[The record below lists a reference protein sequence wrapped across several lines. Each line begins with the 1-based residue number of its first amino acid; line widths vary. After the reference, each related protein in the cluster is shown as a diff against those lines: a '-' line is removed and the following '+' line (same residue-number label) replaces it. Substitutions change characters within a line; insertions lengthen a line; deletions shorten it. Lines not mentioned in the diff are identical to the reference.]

1 MVGDSLYRSSSFRL
15 SDGRRGL
22 DDSCIRRLR
31 SVLLS
36 RLDFWDNPGL
46 GVSRDFFCDA
56 VDSVVRLSGLSN
68 FLFCPSFQFAGEN
81 TGYMSRIRI
90 LPEAVANRIAAGEV
104 VERPASVVKEL
115 LENALDAGA
124 KTIRVEVEAGGKR
137 MIRIIDDGH
146 GMSHDD
152 ALLAFER
159 HATSKLR
166 SADDLLSIPTLGFR
180 GEALPTIA
188 AVSRLLLETR
198 AEEDA
203 EGTRVEFAGGKL
215 VNVKPAGLPA
225 GTTVSVADLFY
236 SVPARRKFLKSDT
249 TELGH
254 IASLVTHYALANPGR
269 QFVLTT
275 PTQQIVDCSPVE
287 RLAERVYQLF
297 GKQSF
302 DELIEIPVVS
312 AAFRAAIT
320 EPELEPAEEKARLT
334 VYGFTSRPE
343 IQRPNRNGIYIFV
356 NRRLVRDRLILHAIH
371 EAYRNILPSN
381 VFPATLLFLE
391 MPYDEVDVNV
401 HPAKIEVRFRRSQFV
416 HDFTRDAIRQA
427 LMSARPIASFA
438 AAAAASGALQN
449 ANTSAASLSN
459 APSMDPTAPS
469 IVPRAII
476 PAMEEIGLG
485 SGVGSDGGFDL
496 TSAPLQPIEQRF
508 VFPAGPESLVESSAA
523 FGAPSLASEPPAP
536 NWAANF
542 AAGNGSAPATLPH
555 PDQIADLKPLG
566 QVSSS
571 FIVAVNGEGLW
582 LVDQH
587 VAHERVLFEQHLE
600 ARRAGK
606 VESQRMLMPMILELS
621 PRQLV
626 IYEKIAEE
634 LSANGFEV
642 ELMGP
647 RSVAIQAAPAGITGS
662 DAEKLLTEI
671 LDGIERENAAISI
684 ETLQAKIAASTACHA
699 AIKVNMPLDQTKME
713 WLLAALAKTDCP
725 MSCPHGRPVVLRYSI
740 KEIEKAF
747 HRI

>member
-1 MVGDSLYRSSSFRL
+1 
-15 SDGRRGL
+15 
-22 DDSCIRRLR
+22 
-31 SVLLS
+31 
-36 RLDFWDNPGL
+36 
-46 GVSRDFFCDA
+46 
-56 VDSVVRLSGLSN
+56 
-68 FLFCPSFQFAGEN
+68 
-81 TGYMSRIRI
+81 MSRIRI
-90 LPEAVANRIAAGEV
+90 LPEAVANKIAAGEV

-124 KTIRVEVEAGGKR
+124 KTIRVETEVGGKR
-137 MIRIIDDGH
+137 MIRVIDDGH
-146 GMSHDD
+146 GMTHDD

-166 SADDLLSIPTLGFR
+166 SADDLLSISTLGFR

-198 AEEDA
+198 DESEA
-203 EGTRVEFAGGKL
+203 EGTRLEFAGGKL

-225 GTTVSVADLFY
+225 GTTINVADLFY
-236 SVPARRKFLKSDT
+236 CVPARRKFLKSDT

-254 IASLVTHYALANPGR
+254 IASLVTHYALANPDKH
-269 QFVLTT
+269 FILTT
-275 PTQQIVDCSPVE
+275 PTQEIINSPPAE
-287 RLAERVYQLF
+287 KLADRIYQLF
-297 GKQSF
+297 GRQAME
-302 DELIEIPVVS
+302 ELVEIPPS
-312 AAFRAAIT
+312 SSAFRAAIT
-320 EPELEPAEEKARLT
+320 EPELEAGEESASLT
-334 VYGFTSRPE
+334 VRGFTSRPDV
-343 IQRPNRNGIYIFV
+343 QRPNRNGIYIFV

-371 EAYRNILPSN
+371 EAYRNILPPT

-416 HDFTRDAIRQA
+416 HDFARDTIRQA
-427 LMSARPIASFA
+427 LMSVRPVPSFA
-438 AAAAASGALQN
+438 AAAAAIPVGSPP
-449 ANTSAASLSN
+449 AASTFS
-459 APSMDPTAPS
+459 PSTFGAAAAS
-469 IVPRAII
+469 GVPRAII
-476 PAMEEIGLG
+476 PAMEEVGVG

-496 TSAPLQPIEQRF
+496 TSDALRPVEQRF
-508 VFPAGPESLVESSAA
+508 AFPSGTESSIEPGAA
-523 FGAPSLASEPPAP
+523 FAATAAAPALAAS
-536 NWAANF
+536 NWAANL
-542 AAGNGSAPATLPH
+542 AAPSASAPATLPR

-587 VAHERVLFEQHLE
+587 VAHERVLFEQHLD

-606 VESQRMLMPMILELS
+606 VEAQRMLMPLVIELS
-621 PRQLV
+621 PRQIV

-634 LSANGFEV
+634 LAANGFEV
-642 ELMGP
+642 EPMGP
-647 RSVAIQAAPAGITGS
+647 RSVAIQAVPAGIAPG

-684 ETLQAKIAASTACHA
+684 DTLQAKIAASTACHA

-713 WLLAALAKTDCP
+713 WLLGALAKTDCP
-725 MSCPHGRPVVLRYSI
+725 MSCPHGRPVVLRYSV

>member
-1 MVGDSLYRSSSFRL
+1 
-15 SDGRRGL
+15 
-22 DDSCIRRLR
+22 
-31 SVLLS
+31 
-36 RLDFWDNPGL
+36 
-46 GVSRDFFCDA
+46 
-56 VDSVVRLSGLSN
+56 
-68 FLFCPSFQFAGEN
+68 
-81 TGYMSRIRI
+81 MSRIRI

-124 KTIRVEVEAGGKR
+124 KAIRVEVEAGGKR
-137 MIRIIDDGH
+137 MIRVIDDGH
-146 GMSHDD
+146 GMTHDD

-166 SADDLLSIPTLGFR
+166 SADDLMSIATLGFR
-180 GEALPTIA
+180 GEAMPTIA

-198 AEEDA
+198 DAAEPA
-203 EGTRVEFAGGKL
+203 GTRVEFAGGKL
-215 VNVKPAGLPA
+215 VSVKSAGLPA

-236 SVPARRKFLKSDT
+236 SVPARRKFLKSET

-254 IASLVTHYALANPGR
+254 IASLVTHYALANPGK
-269 QFVLTT
+269 QFVLST
-275 PTQQIVDCSPVE
+275 PIQQIVDCAPVE
-287 RLAERVYQLF
+287 RLADRVYQLF
-297 GKQSF
+297 GKQALE
-302 DELIEIPVVS
+302 ELVEIPTTS

-320 EPELEPAEEKARLT
+320 EPELEPSEESARIS

-343 IQRPNRNGIYIFV
+343 IQRPNRNGIYVFV

-371 EAYRNILPSN
+371 EAYRNILPGN

-416 HDFTRDAIRQA
+416 HDFTRDAIRQV
-427 LMSARPIASFA
+427 LMGARPIASFA
-438 AAAAASGALQN
+438 AAAGAGVASAVSPVNGAD
-449 ANTSAASLSN
+449 AGTSAAGVSPTTPSN
-459 APSMDPTAPS
+459 G
-469 IVPRAII
+469 IGVPRAII
-476 PAMEEIGLG
+476 PALEEIGLG

-496 TSAPLQPIEQRF
+496 TGAPQRPVPPRFSFEPASAFGVSLDASAP
-508 VFPAGPESLVESSAA
+508 ATTPE
-523 FGAPSLASEPPAP
+523 P

-542 AAGNGSAPATLPH
+542 AAGNSDAPAKLPH
-555 PDQIADLKPLG
+555 PDEITDLKPLG

-582 LVDQH
+582 IVDQH

-600 ARRAGK
+600 ARRAGR

-642 ELMGP
+642 EPMGP
-647 RSVAIQAAPAGITGS
+647 RSVAIQAVPAGVANG
-662 DAEKLLTEI
+662 DAEKLLAEI

-713 WLLAALAKTDCP
+713 WLLGALAKTDCP
-725 MSCPHGRPVVLRYSI
+725 MSCPHGRPVVLRYSV
-740 KEIEKAF
+740 KEIERAF